1 MYIIFLIIISISIFL
16 YFREHS
22 KVVIQEAELSYIC
35 KRIEAIIEEDQR
47 AYLMVPS
54 RNEITR
60 KSAASINLLLE
71 SYYKKQMEF
80 DNFQKTMKYVL
91 TNVSHDLNTP
101 LTVLK
106 GYTEILDIKLKQN
119 NIEEVKI
126 NSLKVQKQTEEIIE
140 IVSQFFNMAKLES
153 GDAVFNIEKLDVGK
167 ICREVI
173 MEFYDLLEQ
182 NDYSTYINIPE
193 SPMYAHI
200 SEEALVRILKNLI
213 GNAIKYGD
221 DGKYIGVTV
230 EESKNQILIHIED
243 HGRGIDCKEKELIF
257 DRTYTLAKRYGKH
270 CRGSGLGLA
279 ISKKLATQMGAD
291 ISFISEPW
299 IRTIFTVNFLKS

>member
-1 MYIIFLIIISISIFL
+1 MYIIFLIIISILSFL

-22 KVVIQEAELSYIC
+22 KVVMQEAELSYIC
-35 KRIEAIIEEDQR
+35 KKIESIIEEEQR

-54 RNEITR
+54 RNKITR

-71 SYYKKQMEF
+71 SYYKEQMEF
-80 DNFQKTMKYVL
+80 ENFRKTMKYVL

-119 NIEEVKI
+119 NIEEVKVT
-126 NSLKVQKQTEEIIE
+126 SLKVQKQTEEIIG
-140 IVSQFFNMAKLES
+140 IVSQFFSMAKLES
-153 GDAVFNIEKLDVGK
+153 GDTVFTIEKLDVAK

-182 NDYSTYINIPE
+182 NNYSTYIGIPE

-221 DGKYIGVTV
+221 EGKYIGVTV
-230 EESKNQILIHIED
+230 EESKNQILVHIED

-257 DRTYTLAKRYGKH
+257 DRTYTLANRHGKH

-299 IRTIFTVNFLKS
+299 VKTIFTVNFLKS

>member
-1 MYIIFLIIISISIFL
+1 
-16 YFREHS
+16 
-22 KVVIQEAELSYIC
+22 
-35 KRIEAIIEEDQR
+35 
-47 AYLMVPS
+47 MVPS

-101 LTVLK
+101 LAVLK